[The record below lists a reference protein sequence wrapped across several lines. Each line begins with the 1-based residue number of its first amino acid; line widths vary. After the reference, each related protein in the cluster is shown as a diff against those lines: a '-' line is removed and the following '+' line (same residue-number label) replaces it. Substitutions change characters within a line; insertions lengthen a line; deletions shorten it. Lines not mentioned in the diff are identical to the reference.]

1 MRLTTDDD
9 GMEMDGDGCSLCY
22 YFFCKKKIIIIKL
35 LPILR
40 YINGSYVFFKT
51 KKVVFWTTHDTHGRS
66 ILVSY
71 S

>member
-1 MRLTTDDD
+1 MDALFVTT
-9 GMEMDGDGCSLCY
+9 S
-22 YFFCKKKIIIIKL
+22 FVKKKIIKL

-51 KKVVFWTTHDTHGRS
+51 KKVVFWTTHGTHGRS